1 MSKINKK
8 VKLHQKTNWKSLS
21 NEDLEKEYNPSSLIG
36 GNYQPYIEQYIAQSE
51 IAKNQLDLTDCQY
64 GPKSSNTINLFIPK
78 SASREKPCP
87 LMIFIHGGYWQELS
101 KNESQFSAIDF
112 IKNDIAFA
120 AVDYTLCPEATI
132 QEIINECRL
141 AITWL
146 QLNSNQF
153 NYNPNKIFISGSSA
167 GAHLTA
173 MCALNNN
180 DKINAN
186 LEKIAGV
193 ILVSGVYDLEPI
205 VKTTINKAIG
215 MDNNSAIEA
224 SPLFKDLK
232 NMPDTII
239 AWGEIETS
247 EFKEQSIN
255 FAKALSTNGTKVET
269 LEIRNRNHFDI
280 ILDLGNYNED
290 LGRKVINMIKG
301 KNS

>member
-78 SASREKPCP
+78 SASQEKPCP
-87 LMIFIHGGYWQELS
+87 LVIFIHGGYWQELS

-120 AVDYTLCPEATI
+120 SVDYTLCPEATI

-180 DKINAN
+180 DIINAN
-186 LEKIAGV
+186 LEKISMSTV
-193 ILVSGVYDLEPI
+193 
-205 VKTTINKAIG
+205 VK
-215 MDNNSAIEA
+215 
-224 SPLFKDLK
+224 
-232 NMPDTII
+232 
-239 AWGEIETS
+239 
-247 EFKEQSIN
+247 
-255 FAKALSTNGTKVET
+255 
-269 LEIRNRNHFDI
+269 
-280 ILDLGNYNED
+280 
-290 LGRKVINMIKG
+290 
-301 KNS
+301 

>member
-1 MSKINKK
+1 
-8 VKLHQKTNWKSLS
+8 
-21 NEDLEKEYNPSSLIG
+21 
-36 GNYQPYIEQYIAQSE
+36 
-51 IAKNQLDLTDCQY
+51 
-64 GPKSSNTINLFIPK
+64 
-78 SASREKPCP
+78 
-87 LMIFIHGGYWQELS
+87 
-101 KNESQFSAIDF
+101 
-112 IKNDIAFA
+112 
-120 AVDYTLCPEATI
+120 
-132 QEIINECRL
+132 
-141 AITWL
+141 
-146 QLNSNQF
+146 
-153 NYNPNKIFISGSSA
+153 
-167 GAHLTA
+167 
-173 MCALNNN
+173 
-180 DKINAN
+180 
-186 LEKIAGV
+186 
-193 ILVSGVYDLEPI
+193 
-205 VKTTINKAIG
+205 